1 MTIDTIYIIIF
12 FLIITVQT
20 IVGVGVL
27 VLGTPIML
35 LFQHTLP
42 GAIEVL
48 LPISILTS
56 LINIFYFKIIKK
68 LETFEINKKTTKYFI
83 YLCLPSIF
91 LGTYLLKTLH
101 DFINFK
107 ILVSSIILFTLF
119 VKLFSKNNII
129 IFSNLKKKIFL
140 VIIGLVHGLTNSGGT
155 LLSIFIL
162 SLNNNAKKETRYD
175 ITFFYLFLAI
185 FQYLIFIIFF
195 KSNITINLL
204 LNYLIIVFF
213 GVLFGNIIEKK
224 IKKKT
229 FPVFIDILA
238 LLTGI
243 FLLIL

>member
-1 MTIDTIYIIIF
+1 MEINIIYIIIF
-12 FLIITVQT
+12 ALIIIVQT

-35 LFQHTLP
+35 LLHYTLP
-42 GAIEVL
+42 EAIEVL

-56 LINIFYFKIIKK
+56 LINIFYFKISGKIDTFKIKQ
-68 LETFEINKKTTKYFI
+68 NKKKYFI

-91 LGTYLLKTLH
+91 VGTFFLKTFH

-107 ILVSSIILFTLF
+107 ILVSSIILFTLL

-129 IFSNLKKKIFL
+129 AFSKLKKKIAL
-140 VIIGLVHGLTNSGGT
+140 IVIGLVHGLTNSGGA

-162 SLNNNAKKETRYD
+162 SLNNNLKKKIRYD

-185 FQYLIFIIFF
+185 FQYLIFLIFF
-195 KSNITINLL
+195 KSNITIDLF
-204 LNYLIIVFF
+204 LNYLIIVLF
-213 GVLFGNIIEKK
+213 GVFFGNIIENK
-224 IKKKT
+224 IEKEN
-229 FPVFIDILA
+229 FPIFIDILA

-243 FLLIL
+243 SLLIF